1 MRHVIYAYDWEPIT
15 VVELSE
21 FAADELAQRR
31 RVVLP
36 APTALPEYVPETAPL
51 YTVERTIRLE
61 ATTFMADGRQQ
72 MVLRTEDEESAL
84 LLKAAFLPG
93 QRAALKEHERAALAR
108 GFLTALSKYG
118 T

>member
-21 FAADELAQRR
+21 FAADELAQRC

-36 APTALPEYVPETAPL
+36 VPTALPEYFLETAPL
-51 YTVERTIRLE
+51 YSFGRAVRLE
-61 ATTFMADGRQQ
+61 ATMFMADGRPQ

-93 QRAALKEHERAALAR
+93 QRAALKEHERTAFAR
-108 GFLTALSKYG
+108 GFITALNKYG
-118 T
+118 A

>member
-21 FAADELAQRR
+21 FAAEELAQRR
-31 RVVLP
+31 RVEL
-36 APTALPEYVPETAPL
+36 AAPL
-51 YTVERTIRLE
+51 AFPEVVSEKAKRCPLMRVVRLE
-61 ATTFMADGRQQ
+61 ATMFMADGRQQ
-72 MVLRTEDEESAL
+72 MALRTEDEESAL

-93 QRAALKEHERAALAR
+93 QRAALKEHERTAFAR